1 MNNIQN
7 LIDIV
12 INRERNRNN
21 REIENNNNE
30 ITIHVTL
37 PNKIIRLKSYY
48 IGKFLGKGVNSE
60 CYEFI
65 SDEDIVRH
73 SYACKIINK
82 NKFKENKNEIE
93 KIDKEIQIH
102 KTLFNRNI
110 VKLIENFED
119 KKNIYILTEF
129 CVYKTLEDL
138 IQRRIKLTEFEVQ
151 YYIIQLIKALNYL
164 KDQKIIHRDL
174 QLSNIFLA
182 DNLELK
188 LGDFS
193 NATKISENEKLYEIC
208 GNPNYMAPEMIDG
221 EKGYSYQVD
230 IWSLGIIL
238 YKLIIG
244 KFPFESNNKEEL
256 FNKIKNEQIKFPEDS
271 IISEDAKDLI
281 NEILV
286 KNPEERPSLFQILSH
301 DFFSQLKIM
310 PKSLSILFL
319 YEAPS
324 QSYIKKY
331 IPNIGKKLIVE
342 KPFNPIKTYIL
353 KWVDFSSNYGV
364 GYILN
369 NGFYGALFN
378 DKSSIILS
386 QKEKLFFY
394 KEKDEKKQIK
404 YNLDNYPQELKEK
417 IYTMKIFKKYLNMG
431 KPKIHEKIIKKN
443 YTVTYINNFVMEE
456 EATIFEYSNQDTHF
470 FFFDNT
476 EIIISKKSNILLYIN
491 QKQEKYVYPFL
502 NASELFDKEIINII
516 KSYYK

>member
-1 MNNIQN
+1 MDYIQN
-7 LIDIV
+7 SNDIA
-12 INRERNRNN
+12 INTERNRNN
-21 REIENNNNE
+21 GEIGIINNE

-37 PNKIIRLKSYY
+37 QNNIIRLKSYLV
-48 IGKFLGKGVNSE
+48 GKFLGNGINSK

-281 NEILV
+281 NEILSE
-286 KNPEERPSLFQILSH
+286 KSRRKTKS
-301 DFFSQLKIM
+301 FS
-310 PKSLSILFL
+310 
-319 YEAPS
+319 
-324 QSYIKKY
+324 
-331 IPNIGKKLIVE
+331 
-342 KPFNPIKTYIL
+342 
-353 KWVDFSSNYGV
+353 
-364 GYILN
+364 
-369 NGFYGALFN
+369 
-378 DKSSIILS
+378 
-386 QKEKLFFY
+386 
-394 KEKDEKKQIK
+394 
-404 YNLDNYPQELKEK
+404 
-417 IYTMKIFKKYLNMG
+417 
-431 KPKIHEKIIKKN
+431 
-443 YTVTYINNFVMEE
+443 NFV
-456 EATIFEYSNQDTHF
+456 SRF
-470 FFFDNT
+470 FQSIKN
-476 EIIISKKSNILLYIN
+476 
-491 QKQEKYVYPFL
+491 
-502 NASELFDKEIINII
+502 NA
-516 KSYYK
+516 